1 MYSFEKNFF
10 VTNPINILYKKKVLN
25 NIFFVFPIML
35 SHQP

>member
-1 MYSFEKNFF
+1 MIKRKLKEQ
-10 VTNPINILYKKKVLN
+10 IDRILYKKKVLN